1 MQPQDIRLRLVI
13 RRHGLPEVKLL
24 WPCSCSEDLT
34 IARVLEQ
41 VNEVVP
47 LESGEWGL
55 EDYAVELGDGNGE
68 TFECLHFQQVGR
80 ILKDEDQVLIRS
92 LLTEDLKRRRLSGR
106 HQISDDGRH
115 LVDGLPFGRSWRRPP
130 HDRPHIELPPRKRI
144 RVFSEAEDDDEEE
157 QIAPGRPP
165 PFYAIPKMPRV
176 IDLEQDHYY
185 DDDDED
191 DDEDVHDNDEFHN
204 DSSSVPSSSP
214 DARFHVGDELEE
226 SEMDDYSDK
235 DEDKDEDEEDLQREL
250 QLLREEAGADINSL
264 QADDANSSQY
274 DEEDDE
280 TDDQHDAFDLGRCF
294 HPSRGAPGPFNMAT
308 RSSAAPAAKDY
319 TNVPVEILMTVFQT
333 AFPELSAD
341 IRVILNRTN
350 KDLRKAYLSLSML
363 CEPLCTFDQMM
374 DDSYFHLA
382 PFARRDGSGSVTKPV
397 EQSKL
402 PSFDTLKGVVKK
414 PMIEEVDDSED
425 STTNGVPIPPAKK
438 QSRFMASDKSPDSNL
453 DDAEVAE
460 DSKSD
465 SQSDEESESS
475 SDSSDD
481 SLDSESSSKEE
492 DCQVSNH
499 PAVTFANNKSSD
511 VSSNESSDD
520 DSDSSS
526 IDAGQNAQ
534 TSHKDQVESSSDV
547 SSSESSESD
556 STDNS
561 DSQSESEPESESE
574 SESESEFESEVE
586 EISSKQP
593 VLVPAQQHHAA
604 TAPQLQVQTPAKVQ
618 ATGLTRTQRR
628 NARRRRLK
636 ALKGLD
642 PESPKLANSA
652 GEDAM
657 SEDFLARKKALLAA
671 ILDETHEGDDAQN
684 EAEME
689 DAPSLDA
696 APEEDSRETD
706 TNVPNADEAEM
717 SDPKD
722 EPAKRHAR
730 VDMGAGRRLVFGALG
745 LKAPAN
751 KADEQKIRDSL
762 MKDVRPLVN
771 PRVQDAGADDT
782 NDQPQDEDED
792 EDADAWRE
800 NIIYKAVEC
809 CHENMTLSE
818 PPFPFVQRWDP
829 QQNYGAMKKRKRAS
843 QNYQADT
850 SYDDSTYYYG
860 DEAEEEYVAET
871 RKKSKKKKGK
881 SASLQHGSVNQ
892 DEQDVVLD
900 YDEAPAKSSQFTD
913 VDDLPSLPR
922 DVKALPLLEPA
933 SAKHGMVITWNQLVM
948 SKATNWQ
955 PEMLPVTGLIV
966 PGGENGA
973 VHVILARRDREDNE
987 KTYDEITG
995 ERVYGKFEVPDD
1007 PEEGGEEE
1015 DTGFRSLQ
1023 WADMIEPRI
1032 LQQAPADEVAQIST
1046 DAVAAAV
1053 EGEMPSAHD
1062 KVSEFQSGQDSL
1074 ESGFS
1079 TGQVRAAVEDEL
1091 MHDSLGT
1098 QANLET
1104 ASIQSGQR
1112 LPRLDLSMSE
1122 VQISTASNSFEH
1134 IGHHHPKAVDAQ
1146 SEHVL
1151 TAAAN
1156 PQNAYSPKLN
1166 RWIERGDETA
1176 ADQEAELGPSLA
1188 DAAAEDVSNSGTL
1201 ASKKTEPSEDNG
1213 GGKEEREEQGRNLTD
1228 GGNGASMA
1236 SDSNLVIASSQFSIP
1251 SGRQPR
1257 TSYSLAEGA
1266 HDTIIPET
1274 LPQLRE
1280 TTPIQSHSKSQSTP
1294 SSPASSSPFPS
1305 LEQIFMSAQATQSS
1319 GRKRETPSL
1328 SASQSVP
1335 ARDVEYE
1342 EAMRKLD
1349 EGHES
1354 DAVPA
1359 KEEPEEEAVGERKL
1373 FPNATQ
1379 PSLSA
1384 HHLDQDLPAPRISLS
1399 QSDKAKEGKSQF
1411 AIPAGSQIIVL
1422 SSSPASSVGV
1432 PDEINESESEKVDPV
1447 RKRGLLPTGPGW
1459 VRKGP
1464 RHERDVSGNATTK
1477 PAVAAPSRASRRR
1490 RLNNE
1495 ALAMAPLVSPVSKHK
1510 GRRGR
1515 QNAP

>member
-1 MQPQDIRLRLVI
+1 MSAFYPS
-13 RRHGLPEVKLL
+13 P
-24 WPCSCSEDLT
+24 SF
-34 IARVLEQ
+34 
-41 VNEVVP
+41 P
-47 LESGEWGL
+47 LMSNL
-55 EDYAVELGDGNGE
+55 AFNS
-68 TFECLHFQQVGR
+68 
-80 ILKDEDQVLIRS
+80 IRS

-115 LVDGLPFGRSWRRPP
+115 LVDGLPFGRAWRRPP

-144 RVFSEAEDDDEEE
+144 RVFSGDDDEEE
-157 QIAPGRPP
+157 EIAPGRQP
-165 PFYAIPKMPRV
+165 PFYSIPKVPRV
-176 IDLEQDHYY
+176 IDLNQDQYY
-185 DDDDED
+185 DDEDDEDED
-191 DDEDVHDNDEFHN
+191 DDEDLDDYEEYDNG
-204 DSSSVPSSSP
+204 SSSVSDNPP
-214 DARFHVGDELEE
+214 PGIRRVEDILA
-226 SEMDDYSDK
+226 EMDEYTDSEEE
-235 DEDKDEDEEDLQREL
+235 DEDLEREL
-250 QLLREEAGADINSL
+250 QLLREEAGVDINSL
-264 QADDANSSQY
+264 ETDNSNSSQY
-274 DEEDDE
+274 EEGDDE
-280 TDDQHDAFDLGRCF
+280 TDDLHDPRDLNLGRYLDPLGKV
-294 HPSRGAPGPFNMAT
+294 PSPFRRAT
-308 RSSAAPAAKDY
+308 PSSAAPAAKDY
-319 TNVPVEILMTVFQT
+319 TNVPVEILITVFQT
-333 AFPELSAD
+333 AFPELNAD
-341 IRVILNRTN
+341 IRDILNRTN

-382 PFARRDGSGSVTKPV
+382 PFARRDGSGSAAKPV
-397 EQSKL
+397 GQGKL
-402 PSFDTLKGVVKK
+402 PPFDTLKGVTKK

-425 STTNGVPIPPAKK
+425 STTNGVPIPVPKSR
-438 QSRFMASDKSPDSNL
+438 QSWFMKGDF
-453 DDAEVAE
+453 DDTRAIE
-460 DSKSD
+460 DSTS
-465 SQSDEESESS
+465 ESESGSENNSENDSS
-475 SDSSDD
+475 SDSSDA
-481 SLDSESSSKEE
+481 SLDSESSGGEE
-492 DCQVSNH
+492 DGQISN
-499 PAVTFANNKSSD
+499 PPGITVVNDESSD
-511 VSSNESSDD
+511 VSSNDSSDD

-526 IDAGQNAQ
+526 IDGGQNAQ
-534 TSHKDQVESSSDV
+534 TSPKDQVKSSSDV

-556 STDNS
+556 S
-561 DSQSESEPESESE
+561 SESE
-574 SESESEFESEVE
+574 SDSDSESESESEVE

-593 VLVPAQQHHAA
+593 VLVPAQRRHAT
-604 TAPQLQVQTPAKVQ
+604 TALQPQVKIPAKVEV
-618 ATGLTRTQRR
+618 TGLTRTQKR

-636 ALKGLD
+636 ALKELEA
-642 PESPKLANSA
+642 ESPKLADST

-671 ILDETHEGDDAQN
+671 ILDESHEGDDAHN
-684 EAEME
+684 EAGME

-696 APEEDSRETD
+696 APEDSRETKMNALNAEE
-706 TNVPNADEAEM
+706 TEVP
-717 SDPKD
+717 DPKD

-771 PRVQDAGADDT
+771 PRVQNAGADDA
-782 NDQPQDEDED
+782 NDQPQDDDDNEDP
-792 EDADAWRE
+792 DAWRE
-800 NIIYKAVEC
+800 KIIYKAVEC
-809 CHENMTLSE
+809 CLENMTLSE

-843 QNYQADT
+843 ENYQADT
-850 SYDDSTYYYG
+850 SYDDSTYYYD

-881 SASLQHGSVNQ
+881 SVSLQHGSVNQ

-913 VDDLPSLPR
+913 VDDLPSLPK
-922 DVKALPLLEPA
+922 DIKALPLLDPA
-933 SAKHGMVITWNQLVM
+933 SAQPGMVITWNQLVM

-995 ERVYGKFEVPDD
+995 ERIYGKFEIPDD
-1007 PEEGGEEE
+1007 LEEGDEEE

-1023 WADMIEPRI
+1023 WAEMIEPRI
-1032 LQQAPADEVAQIST
+1032 LQQAPAGEVAETST
-1046 DAVAAAV
+1046 DAAAAV
-1053 EGEMPSAHD
+1053 AEEEMPSAHD

-1079 TGQVRAAVEDEL
+1079 TGQVRAAIEDDL

-1134 IGHHHPKAVDAQ
+1134 IGHHHPKVVDAQ

-1166 RWIERGDETA
+1166 RWVERGDETA

-1188 DAAAEDVSNSGTL
+1188 DAVAEDVSNSGTL
-1201 ASKKTEPSEDNG
+1201 ASKRTESSEDNG
-1213 GGKEEREEQGRNLTD
+1213 GEGEREEEARNLAHSGD
-1228 GGNGASMA
+1228 GASIE
-1236 SDSNLVIASSQFSIP
+1236 SNSNLVIASSQFSIP

-1280 TTPIQSHSKSQSTP
+1280 TTPIESHSKSQSTP

-1305 LEQIFMSAQATQSS
+1305 LEQIFMSAQPTQSS

-1359 KEEPEEEAVGERKL
+1359 KEEPEEEIVVERKL

-1379 PSLSA
+1379 PPLSA
-1384 HHLDQDLPAPRISLS
+1384 HLLDQDLPAPRISLS
-1399 QSDKAKEGKSQF
+1399 QSENAKESKSQF

-1422 SSSPASSVGV
+1422 SSSPASSNGV
-1432 PDEINESESEKVDPV
+1432 PEEDNESDSGKADPV

-1477 PAVAAPSRASRRR
+1477 PAVAAPSRVSRRR

-1495 ALAMAPLVSPVSKHK
+1495 TLAMAPLVSLVSKHK
-1510 GRRGR
+1510 GGRRR
-1515 QNAP
+1515 

>member
-1 MQPQDIRLRLVI
+1 MQPQDMRLRLVI
-13 RRHGLPEVKLL
+13 RRHGLPEVKLV

-55 EDYAVELGDGNGE
+55 EDYAVELADEKGE
-68 TFECLHFQQVGR
+68 PFECLHFQQVGR

-115 LVDGLPFGRSWRRPP
+115 LVDGLPFGRAWRRPP
-130 HDRPHIELPPRKRI
+130 HDRPHIQLPPRKRI
-144 RVFSEAEDDDEEE
+144 RVFSEAEDDEEEE
-157 QIAPGRPP
+157 QFAPGRPH
-165 PFYAIPKMPRV
+165 PFYAVPKMPRV
-176 IDLEQDHYY
+176 IDLKQDQYY
-185 DDDDED
+185 DEDDDDDDED
-191 DDEDVHDNDEFHN
+191 LHDYGDFQ
-204 DSSSVPSSSP
+204 DGSSSVPSSSP
-214 DARFHVGDELEE
+214 DARFHGGDELEE
-226 SEMDDYSDK
+226 SEVDDYSDE
-235 DEDKDEDEEDLQREL
+235 EDDEEDLQREL
-250 QLLREEAGADINSL
+250 QLLREEAGADVNSL
-264 QADDANSSQY
+264 PAENSNSSQY
-274 DEEDDE
+274 DEGDDE
-280 TDDQHDAFDLGRCF
+280 TDDPFDPNLIF
-294 HPSRGAPGPFNMAT
+294 NPSREARPLSMAT
-308 RSSAAPAAKDY
+308 QSSAAPTAKDY

-333 AFPELSAD
+333 AFPELNAD

-363 CEPLCTFDQMM
+363 REPLCTFDQMM

-382 PFARRDGSGSVTKPV
+382 PFARRDGSGSVAQPA
-397 EQSKL
+397 EQGKL
-402 PSFDTLKGVVKK
+402 PPFDTLKGASKK
-414 PMIEEVDDSED
+414 PLIEEVDDSED
-425 STTNGVPIPPAKK
+425 STTNGVPIPPPKMR
-438 QSRFMASDKSPDSNL
+438 QSWFIKGDSDL
-453 DDAEVAE
+453 DDAEAAE

-465 SQSDEESESS
+465 SEGDSD
-475 SDSSDD
+475 SDSSSGSGDD
-481 SLDSESSSKEE
+481 SLDNESSSEEE
-492 DCQVSNH
+492 DDQASNH
-499 PAVTFANNKSSD
+499 PAITFANNESSD

-534 TSHKDQVESSSDV
+534 TSHKDQVERSSDV
-547 SSSESSESD
+547 SSSESSESG
-556 STDNS
+556 S
-561 DSQSESEPESESE
+561 SEPESESE
-574 SESESEFESEVE
+574 SESGSESEVE
-586 EISSKQP
+586 EISSNQP
-593 VLVPAQQHHAA
+593 VLVSAQQRYAA
-604 TAPQLQVQTPAKVQ
+604 IAPQLQVQTPAKVQ
-618 ATGLTRTQRR
+618 VDGLTRTQKR

-642 PESPKLANSA
+642 PESPKLADST

-671 ILDETHEGDDAQN
+671 ILDETHEGDDAHN
-684 EAEME
+684 EAGME
-689 DAPSLDA
+689 DAPSLNA
-696 APEEDSRETD
+696 APEEDSREKNA
-706 TNVPNADEAEM
+706 NVPNAGKTEVPDL
-717 SDPKD
+717 KD

-771 PRVQDAGADDT
+771 PRVQDAGAEDD

-792 EDADAWRE
+792 EDPDAWRE
-800 NIIYKAVEC
+800 KIIYKAVEC

-843 QNYQADT
+843 ENFQADT
-850 SYDDSTYYYG
+850 SYDDSTYYYD

-900 YDEAPAKSSQFTD
+900 YDDAPAKSSQFTD
-913 VDDLPSLPR
+913 VDDLPSLPK
-922 DVKALPLLEPA
+922 DVKVLPLLEPA

-966 PGGENGA
+966 PGGEDGA

-1007 PEEGGEEE
+1007 LEEGGEEE

-1023 WADMIEPRI
+1023 WAEMIEPRI
-1032 LQQAPADEVAQIST
+1032 LQQAPAHEEAQTST
-1046 DAVAAAV
+1046 DAVVAAL
-1053 EGEMPSAHD
+1053 EEEMPSAHD

-1079 TGQVRAAVEDEL
+1079 TGQVRAAIEDDL

-1166 RWIERGDETA
+1166 RWVERGDETA
-1176 ADQEAELGPSLA
+1176 ADQEAELGHSLA

-1201 ASKKTEPSEDNG
+1201 ASKKTESSEDNG
-1213 GGKEEREEQGRNLTD
+1213 RGEEEREEQGRSLTD
-1228 GGNGASMA
+1228 GGHGASMA

-1319 GRKRETPSL
+1319 GRKRETPSV

-1354 DAVPA
+1354 DALPA
-1359 KEEPEEEAVGERKL
+1359 KEEPEEEAVVERKL

-1379 PSLSA
+1379 PSLTA
-1384 HHLDQDLPAPRISLS
+1384 QHLDQDLPAPRISLS

-1411 AIPAGSQIIVL
+1411 AIPAGTQIIVL
-1422 SSSPASSVGV
+1422 SSSPASSNGV
-1432 PDEINESESEKVDPV
+1432 PDESNESEYEEGDAA
-1447 RKRGLLPTGPGW
+1447 RKRGSLPTGPGW

-1477 PAVAAPSRASRRR
+1477 SAVAAPTRVSRRR

-1495 ALAMAPLVSPVSKHK
+1495 ALAMAPLVSPVSKHN
-1510 GRRGR
+1510 GWRGR